1 MNGIISAGLGWI
13 LAGIVSGAVWF
24 VLLSRGINNYGM
36 LAVTIVVLLTGVGI
50 IAMNKRIAA
59 IRDSIITGKARHQ

>member
-36 LAVTIVVLLTGVGI
+36 LAVTIVVLLTGIGI
-50 IAMNKRIAA
+50 IATKKRIAA
-59 IRDSIITGKARHQ
+59 IRDSIIAGSVKNQ